1 MLGTE
6 ITTRDGIARTLQE
19 MKLMWLPRIA
29 CLGFLLAAA
38 GWAAPAGAAT
48 STWIRNPQSAVR
60 LVTPYAAA
68 PRSGI
73 ARLGVE
79 FQLSPGWHAYWRNPG
94 SAGFAPSFSSQT
106 PTWRIFETRWPAP
119 SRFDLP
125 GALVAFGYETEV
137 VYPLRSHL
145 SATGDSVRLVVDVDY
160 LVCEVEC
167 VPYRY
172 DLVVDQPLADVA
184 TADSEG
190 EAALAPWEARVP
202 ISAGS
207 FPGLSASGSV
217 AWRDATHGDLHL
229 AFAGVGGRPDLFLDT
244 HNLLEIGLPE
254 RQPGEGLSY
263 RLAVVRKD
271 ASRPLPGATDVAWT
285 LTGLEGA
292 PAQSVEGR
300 TSVALGAQ
308 RKLGWR
314 WLLIAAVVAAA
325 VVAFLARRRPAID

>member
-1 MLGTE
+1 
-6 ITTRDGIARTLQE
+6 
-19 MKLMWLPRIA
+19 MKPMGLPRIVRVG
-29 CLGFLLAAA
+29 CLLAAA
-38 GWAAPAGAAT
+38 GWGAPATAAT
-48 STWIRNPQSAVR
+48 SAWIRNPQSAVR

-94 SAGFAPSFSSQT
+94 SAGFPPTFSSQT

-125 GALVAFGYETEV
+125 GGLVAFGYETEV

-184 TADSEG
+184 TSDSEG

-202 ISAGS
+202 TSAGS
-207 FPGLSASGSV
+207 VPGLSAAGSV
-217 AWRDATHGDLHL
+217 AWRDAAHGELRL
-229 AFAGVGGRPDLFLDT
+229 AFTGVEGHPDLYVDT

-254 RQPGEGLSY
+254 RQPGEGLAY

-285 LTGLEGA
+285 LTGLERA

-300 TSVALGAQ
+300 TSIALATQ
-308 RKLGWR
+308 RKFGWR
-314 WLLIAAVVAAA
+314 WFLIAAVVAAA
-325 VVAFLARRRPAID
+325 IVAFLARRRTAID